1 MKAKVNQLDDGRKKI
16 WICVLA
22 AVSAAVIIG
31 VLYWIGA
38 PSGQTGEGFLIRSM
52 NPQRQE
58 WVQPDYIKE
67 AVEEYV

>member
-31 VLYWIGA
+31 VLYWLGV
-38 PSGQTGEGFLIRSM
+38 PSGQTSEGFLIRSM
-52 NPQRQE
+52 DFVQQE
-58 WVQPDYIKE
+58 YIGK
-67 AVEEYV
+67 VVTVYV